1 MTPAD
6 ATQRIIDLAAH
17 HYKKPAGALSA
28 DADLF
33 ESLGIDSFA
42 ALDLLSRLEEHFR
55 CEIPDWELQGLAT
68 FSDLGAVVA
77 RRAS

>member
-6 ATQRIIDLAAH
+6 ATQKIMSLAAH
-17 HYKKPAGALSA
+17 HYKKPLAELSA

-33 ESLGIDSFA
+33 ATLGIDSFA
-42 ALDLLSRLEEHFR
+42 ALDLLSRLEEEFR
-55 CEIPDWELQGLAT
+55 CEIPDWELSGLTT
-68 FSDLGAVVA
+68 FAELGVVVA